1 MPEYALGLVETRG
14 LVGSI
19 EAADVMLKTA
29 TVTLLAVE
37 YVREGLVTVEVVG
50 DVAAVQAAV
59 SAAAIAVPKVGE
71 LLATH
76 VIPRPADDLTSL
88 LENQRSR
95 HRTASRIK
103 ETVPS
108 RGAQPKVMLKGVN
121 LSDFRAENLERM
133 TVHQLRTLARSVEG
147 LSIAGRQI
155 SRANKHQLID
165 ELLRLRREQ

>member
-14 LVGSI
+14 LVGSV

-50 DVAAVQAAV
+50 EVAAVQAAV
-59 SAAAIAVPKVGE
+59 SAAAAAVPRVGE

-88 LENQRSR
+88 LEQRQTR
-95 HRTASRIK
+95 PRTGPKKTALSPPRK
-103 ETVPS
+103 SETKAPQQGS
-108 RGAQPKVMLKGVN
+108 SA
-121 LSDFRAENLERM
+121 SDFDAESLEVM
-133 TVHQLRTLARSVEG
+133 TVHQLRSLARSVEG
-147 LSIAGRQI
+147 LGIAGRQI
-155 SRANKHQLID
+155 SKANKGQLIN
-165 ELLRLRREQ
+165 ELLRFRRGQ